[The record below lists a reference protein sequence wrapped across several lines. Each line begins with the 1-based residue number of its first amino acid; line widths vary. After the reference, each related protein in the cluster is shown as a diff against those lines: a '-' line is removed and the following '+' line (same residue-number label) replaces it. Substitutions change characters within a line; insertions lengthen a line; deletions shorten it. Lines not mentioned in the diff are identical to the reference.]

1 MGFEGTRLGRRDALA
16 LGGLALGGAAL
27 AAPALGQGTSGQG
40 RFPDRPIRLIIPW
53 PPGGSADAQLR
64 SLAEIAGRALGQS
77 VVVENRPGASGTMGA
92 MHLTTQA
99 RPDGYTISQM
109 HLSIVRRP
117 FITRTPPWDPVNDF
131 THIIGLCGWM
141 FGIAVKA
148 DGPIKTW
155 ADYLAY
161 ARANPGRLT
170 YTTSGI
176 ATTNHLTM
184 EELASREKLELVHV
198 PYRASNEAAV
208 AVASGEVMSVADSSA
223 WAPLVD
229 GGQLR
234 LICVWTAERSPRFPE
249 APTLKELGYDMVV
262 TSPYGLAGPRGMD
275 PGIVRVLHD
284 ACKAALFDPANA
296 TVRAQFD
303 MPLEYYDT
311 EDYRSFIARRAEYEK
326 TMAQRLKL
334 RID

>member
-1 MGFEGTRLGRRDALA
+1 MPVAPRRAL
-16 LGGLALGGAAL
+16 LAIL
-27 AAPALGQGTSGQG
+27 AAPLARPALAQG
-40 RFPDRPIRLIIPW
+40 RYPDRPVRLIVPW

-64 SLAEIAGRALGQS
+64 SLGEIASRALGQP
-77 VVVENRPGASGTMGA
+77 VVVENRAGASGTLGA
-92 MHLTTQA
+92 LHLTTQA

-109 HLSIVRRP
+109 HLSVIRRP
-117 FITRTPPWDPVNDF
+117 FIVRTPPWDAVNDF

-148 DGPIKTW
+148 DGPIRSW

-161 ARANPGRLT
+161 ARAHPGRLT

-176 ATTNHLTM
+176 ATTNHLAM
-184 EELASREKLELVHV
+184 EEIAAREGLELVHV

-208 AVASGEVMSVADSSA
+208 AVVSGEVMSVADSSA
-223 WAPLVD
+223 WAPLVE
-229 GGQLR
+229 GGRLK
-234 LICVWTAERSPRFPE
+234 LICVWTGERSPRFPD

-262 TSPYGLAGPRGMD
+262 TSPYGLSGPKGMD
-275 PGIVRVLHD
+275 AGVVRVLHD

-296 TVRAQFD
+296 AVRASFD

-311 EDYRSFIARRAEYEK
+311 EQYRDFVVRRAAYEQR
-326 TMAQRLKL
+326 MAQRLNL

>member
-1 MGFEGTRLGRRDALA
+1 MDFEGTRLGRRGA
-16 LGGLALGGAAL
+16 LALGGAAL
-27 AAPALGQGTSGQG
+27 AAPALAQG
-40 RFPDRPIRLIIPW
+40 RYPDRAIRLIIPW

-92 MHLTTQA
+92 LHLTTQA

-148 DGPIKTW
+148 DGPIKSW

-184 EELASREKLELVHV
+184 EELAAREKLELVHV

-249 APTLKELGYDMVV
+249 APTLRELSYDMVV
-262 TSPYGLAGPRGMD
+262 TSPYGLAGPKGMD
-275 PGIVRVLHD
+275 PGVVRVLHD
-284 ACKAALFDPANA
+284 ACKAALFDPANT

-311 EDYRSFIARRAEYEK
+311 EEYRSFIIRRAAYEK
-326 TMAQRLKL
+326 AMAERLKL

>member
-1 MGFEGTRLGRRDALA
+1 MRASAAMPGRRAALA
-16 LGGLALGGAAL
+16 LGAAGAF
-27 AAPALGQGTSGQG
+27 AAPALAQGKY
-40 RFPDRPIRLIIPW
+40 PDRPIRLIIPW

-64 SLAEIAGRALGQS
+64 SLAEIAGRKLGQS
-77 VVVENRPGASGTMGA
+77 VVVENRPGASGTLGA
-92 MHLTTQA
+92 LHLTTQA

-109 HLSIVRRP
+109 HLSIIRRP
-117 FITRTPPWDPVNDF
+117 FLVRTPPWDPVADF
-131 THIIGLCGWM
+131 SHIIGLTGWL
-141 FGIAVKA
+141 FGIVVKA

-170 YTTSGI
+170 YATSGI

-184 EELASREKLELVHV
+184 EELSAREGIELVHV

-208 AVASGEVMSVADSSA
+208 AVASGEVMSVADSSG

-234 LICVWTAERSPRFPE
+234 PICVWTAERSPRFPD
-249 APTLKELGYDMVV
+249 APTLKELGYEMVV
-262 TSPYGLAGPRGMD
+262 TSPYGLSGPKGMD
-275 PGIVRVLHD
+275 PGVVKALHD
-284 ACKAALFDPANA
+284 ALKEALFDPANA
-296 TVRAQFD
+296 AVRAQFD
-303 MPLEYYDT
+303 MPLEYYST
-311 EDYRSFIARRAEYEK
+311 ADYRGFVQRRAEYERS
-326 TMAQRLKL
+326 MAQRLNL

>member
-1 MGFEGTRLGRRDALA
+1 MDFEGTRLGRRGA
-16 LGGLALGGAAL
+16 LALGGAAL
-27 AAPALGQGTSGQG
+27 AAPALAQG
-40 RFPDRPIRLIIPW
+40 RYPDRAIRLIIPW

-92 MHLTTQA
+92 LHLTTQA

-148 DGPIKTW
+148 DGPIKSW

-184 EELASREKLELVHV
+184 EELAAREKLELVHV

-249 APTLKELGYDMVV
+249 APTLRELGYDMVV
-262 TSPYGLAGPRGMD
+262 TSPYGLAGPKGMD
-275 PGIVRVLHD
+275 PGVVRVLHD
-284 ACKAALFDPANA
+284 ACKAALFDPANT

-311 EDYRSFIARRAEYEK
+311 EEYRSFIIRRAAYEK
-326 TMAQRLKL
+326 AMAERLKL

>member
-1 MGFEGTRLGRRDALA
+1 MLRRRHALA
-16 LGGLALGGAAL
+16 LAAGTLAAPGLALAQ
-27 AAPALGQGTSGQG
+27 P
-40 RFPDRPIRLIIPW
+40 RFPDRPIRLIVPW

-64 SLAEIAGRALGQS
+64 SLAEIAGRSLGQNI
-77 VVVENRPGASGTMGA
+77 VVENRPGASGTMGA
-92 MHLTTQA
+92 MHLKTQA
-99 RPDGYTISQM
+99 RPDGYTITQM
-109 HLSIVRRP
+109 HLSIIRRA
-117 FITRTPPWDPVNDF
+117 FIVRTPPWDPVNDF
-131 THIIGLCGWM
+131 SHIIGLTGWL

-148 DGPIKTW
+148 DGPIKSF

-184 EELASREKLELVHV
+184 EELSSREKIELVHV

-223 WAPLVD
+223 WGPLVE

-234 LICVWTAERSPRFPE
+234 LICVWSAERSKRFPD
-249 APTLKELGYDMVV
+249 APTLRELGYDMVV
-262 TSPYGLAGPRGMD
+262 TSPYGLSGPKGMD
-275 PGIVRVLHD
+275 PAVVKTLHD
-284 ACKAALFDPANA
+284 ALKAALFTPENA
-296 TVRAQFD
+296 KVRENFD

-311 EDYRSFIARRAEYEK
+311 EAYRDFVARRAAYEK
-326 TMAQRLKL
+326 QMAERLNL

>member
-1 MGFEGTRLGRRDALA
+1 MRITRRASVL
-16 LGGLALGGAAL
+16 GAAAG
-27 AAPALGQGTSGQG
+27 AAALTTPAIAQQGSG
-40 RFPDRPIRLIIPW
+40 RFPERPIRLIVPL

-64 SLAEIAGRALGQS
+64 SLAEIAGRKLGQTI
-77 VVVENRPGASGTMGA
+77 VVENRAGASGTLGA
-92 MHLTTQA
+92 LYVKNQA
-99 RPDGYTISQM
+99 RPDGYTITQM

-117 FITRTPPWDPVNDF
+117 FIVRTPPWDPVQDF

-141 FGIAVKA
+141 FGVCVKA

-161 ARANPGRLT
+161 ARTNPGRLT

-184 EELASREKLELVHV
+184 EELAALEGIELLHV

-234 LICVWTAERSPRFPE
+234 PICIWTAERSPRFPDV
-249 APTLKELGYDMVV
+249 PTLKELGYDMVV
-262 TSPYGLAGPRGMD
+262 TSPYGLSGPKGMD
-275 PGIVRVLHD
+275 PGVVRILHD
-284 ACKAALFDPANA
+284 ALKEALFDPANA
-296 TVRAQFD
+296 AIRANFD

-311 EDYRSFIARRAEYEK
+311 EQYRDFIARRAEYERR
-326 TMAQRLKL
+326 MAERLNL

>member
-1 MGFEGTRLGRRDALA
+1 L
-16 LGGLALGGAAL
+16 GLAGAAL
-27 AAPALGQGTSGQG
+27 ATPTLAQP
-40 RFPDRPIRLIIPW
+40 RFPDRPIRLIVPW

-64 SLAEIAGRALGQS
+64 SAAEIAGRALGQQ
-77 VVVENRPGASGTMGA
+77 VLVENRAGASGTLGA
-92 MHLTTQA
+92 LYLTTQA

-117 FITRTPPWDPVNDF
+117 YIVRTPPWDPVNDF
-131 THIIGLCGWM
+131 THIIGLTGWL

-148 DGPIKTW
+148 DGPIKSW
-155 ADYLAY
+155 ADYIGY
-161 ARANPGRLT
+161 AKANPGRLT
-170 YTTSGI
+170 YATSGI

-184 EELASREKLELVHV
+184 EELSAKEGMELVHV

-234 LICVWTAERSPRFPE
+234 LICVWTKERSPRFAS
-249 APTLKELGYDMVV
+249 APTLKELGHDMVV
-262 TSPYGLAGPRGMD
+262 TSPYGLAGPKGMD
-275 PGIVRVLHD
+275 PGVVRVLHD
-284 ACKAALFDPANA
+284 ALKAALFDPANA
-296 TVRAQFD
+296 AVRAQFD

-311 EDYRSFIARRAEYEK
+311 EAYRSFIARRADYEK
-326 TMAQRLKL
+326 TMAQRLNL

>member
-1 MGFEGTRLGRRDALA
+1 MEPSGARIGRRAA
-16 LGGLALGGAAL
+16 LALGGAAL
-27 AAPALGQGTSGQG
+27 AAPALAQGK
-40 RFPDRPIRLIIPW
+40 FPDRPIRLIVPW

-64 SLAEIAGRALGQS
+64 SIAEIAGRRLGQT
-77 VVVENRPGASGTMGA
+77 VVVENRPGASGTLGA
-92 MHLTTQA
+92 QFLTTQA

-117 FITRTPPWDPVNDF
+117 FIVRTPPWDPVADF
-131 THIIGLCGWM
+131 SHVIGLCGWM
-141 FGIAVKA
+141 YGVCVKA

-176 ATTNHLTM
+176 ATTNHITM
-184 EELASREKLELVHV
+184 EAIAAREGVELVHV
-198 PYRASNEAAV
+198 PYRAANEAAV
-208 AVASGEVMSVADSSA
+208 AVASGEVMSVADPSS

-234 LICVWTAERSPRFPE
+234 PLCVWTAERSPRFPD
-249 APTLKELGYDMVV
+249 APTLKELGYEMVV
-262 TSPYGLAGPRGMD
+262 TSPYGLSGPKGMD
-275 PGIVRVLHD
+275 PGVVKVLHD
-284 ACKAALFDPANA
+284 AAKEALFDPANA
-296 TVRAQFD
+296 AVRAQFD
-303 MPLEYYDT
+303 MPLEYYNT
-311 EDYRSFIARRAEYEK
+311 EDYRAFVARRAEYERA
-326 TMAQRLKL
+326 MARRLNI

>member
-1 MGFEGTRLGRRDALA
+1 MTRIARRDALA
-16 LGGLALGGAAL
+16 LSAAATAAL
-27 AAPALGQGTSGQG
+27 AAPAVARAQG

-64 SLAEIAGRALGQS
+64 SQAEIAGRALGQTI
-77 VVVENRPGASGTMGA
+77 VVENRPGASGTMGA
-92 MHLTTQA
+92 MHLKTQA
-99 RPDGYTISQM
+99 RPDGYTITQM
-109 HLSIVRRP
+109 HLSIIRRP
-117 FITRTPPWDPVNDF
+117 FIVRTPPWDPVEDF
-131 THIIGLCGWM
+131 THIIGLTGWL

-148 DGPIKTW
+148 DGPIRTW

-184 EELASREKLELVHV
+184 EELAAKEGLELVHV

-223 WAPLVD
+223 WGPLVE

-234 LICVWTAERSPRFPE
+234 LVCVWSAERSKRFPD
-249 APTLKELGYDMVV
+249 APTLKELGHDMVV
-262 TSPYGLAGPRGMD
+262 TSPYGLSGPRGMD
-275 PGIVRVLHD
+275 PGVVRVLHD
-284 ACKAALFDPANA
+284 ALKEGLFDPANA
-296 TVRAQFD
+296 RVREQFD
-303 MPLEYYDT
+303 MPLEYYDSAA
-311 EDYRSFIARRAEYEK
+311 YRDFVARRAAYERA
-326 TMAQRLKL
+326 MAQRLNL

>member
-1 MGFEGTRLGRRDALA
+1 MAMVETLGRRGVMA
-16 LGGLALGGAAL
+16 LGGGLLAS
-27 AAPALGQGTSGQG
+27 PALGQGKY
-40 RFPDRPIRLIIPW
+40 PDRPIRLIIPW

-77 VVVENRPGASGTMGA
+77 VVVENRTGASGTMGA
-92 MHLTTQA
+92 LHLTTQA
-99 RPDGYTISQM
+99 KPDGYTISQM
-109 HLSIVRRP
+109 HLSVVRRP
-117 FITRTPPWDPVNDF
+117 FIVRNPPWDPVNDF

-141 FGIAVKA
+141 YGIAVKA
-148 DGPIKTW
+148 DGPIKDW
-155 ADYLAY
+155 AGYLDY
-161 ARANPGRLT
+161 ARAHPGRLT

-184 EELASREKLELVHV
+184 EELAQRERIEIVHV
-198 PYRASNEAAV
+198 PYRAANEAAV
-208 AVASGEVMSVADSSA
+208 AVASGEVMSVADASS

-234 LICVWTAERSPRFPE
+234 LICAWTAERSPRFPT
-249 APTLKELGYDMVV
+249 APTLRELGYDMVV
-262 TSPYGLAGPRGMD
+262 TSPYGLAGPKGMD
-275 PGIVRVLHD
+275 PGVVRVLHD

-296 TVRAQFD
+296 AVRAQFD

-311 EDYRSFIARRAEYEK
+311 EDYLRFIARRAEYEK
-326 TMAQRLKL
+326 SMAQRLQL

>member
-1 MGFEGTRLGRRDALA
+1 MRIDRTRLGRRAA
-16 LGGLALGGAAL
+16 LALGGAAL
-27 AAPALGQGTSGQG
+27 AAPALGQG
-40 RFPDRPIRLIIPW
+40 RYPDRPIRLVIPW

-64 SLAEIAGRALGQS
+64 SLAELAGRALGQS

-184 EELASREKLELVHV
+184 EELAAREGVELVHV

-234 LICVWTAERSPRFPE
+234 LICVWTAERSPRFPD

-262 TSPYGLAGPRGMD
+262 TSPYGLAGPKGMD
-275 PGIVRVLHD
+275 PGVVRVLHD
-284 ACKAALFDPANA
+284 ACKAALFDPANVA
-296 TVRAQFD
+296 VRAQFD

-311 EDYRSFIARRAEYEK
+311 EDYRSFITRRAQYEK
-326 TMAQRLKL
+326 AMAERLKL

>member
-1 MGFEGTRLGRRDALA
+1 MGASTGTGRRTALA
-16 LGGLALGGAAL
+16 LGAAGVL
-27 AAPALGQGTSGQG
+27 AAPALAQGK
-40 RFPDRPIRLIIPW
+40 FPDRPIRLVIPW

-64 SLAEIAGRALGQS
+64 SLAEIAGRKLGQT
-77 VVVENRPGASGTMGA
+77 VVAENRPGASGTMGA
-92 MHLTTQA
+92 LQLATQA
-99 RPDGYTISQM
+99 RPDGYTLSQM
-109 HLSIVRRP
+109 HLSVIRRP
-117 FITRTPPWDPVNDF
+117 FIVRTPPWDPVADF
-131 THIIGLCGWM
+131 SHIIGLTGWL
-141 FGIAVKA
+141 FGVCVKA
-148 DGPIKTW
+148 DGPIKDW
-155 ADYLAY
+155 AGFLAY

-184 EELASREKLELVHV
+184 EELSAREGIELVHV

-234 LICVWTAERSPRFPE
+234 LICAWTAERSPRFPN

-262 TSPYGLAGPRGMD
+262 TSPYGISGPKGMD
-275 PGIVRVLHD
+275 PGVVRVLHD
-284 ACKAALFDPANA
+284 ALKEALFDPANA
-296 TVRAQFD
+296 AVRAQFD
-303 MPLEYYDT
+303 MPLEYYGT
-311 EDYRSFIARRAEYEK
+311 ADYRAFVARRAEYERS
-326 TMAQRLKL
+326 MAQRLSL

>member
-1 MGFEGTRLGRRDALA
+1 MLRRRHALA
-16 LGGLALGGAAL
+16 LAAGTLAAPGLALAQ
-27 AAPALGQGTSGQG
+27 P
-40 RFPDRPIRLIIPW
+40 RFPDRPIRLIVPW

-64 SLAEIAGRALGQS
+64 SLAEIAGRSLGQNII
-77 VVVENRPGASGTMGA
+77 VENRPGASGTMGA
-92 MHLTTQA
+92 MHLKTQA
-99 RPDGYTISQM
+99 RPDGYTITQM
-109 HLSIVRRP
+109 HLSIIRRA
-117 FITRTPPWDPVNDF
+117 FIVRTPPWDPVNDF
-131 THIIGLCGWM
+131 SHIIGLTGWL

-148 DGPIKTW
+148 DGPIKSF

-184 EELASREKLELVHV
+184 EELSSREKIELVHV

-223 WAPLVD
+223 WGPLVE

-234 LICVWTAERSPRFPE
+234 LICVWSAERSKRFPD
-249 APTLKELGYDMVV
+249 APTLRELGYDMVV
-262 TSPYGLAGPRGMD
+262 TSPYGLSGPKGMD
-275 PGIVRVLHD
+275 PAVVKTLHD
-284 ACKAALFDPANA
+284 ALKAALFTPENA
-296 TVRAQFD
+296 KVRENFD

-311 EDYRSFIARRAEYEK
+311 EAYRDFVARRAAYEK
-326 TMAQRLKL
+326 QMAERLNL